1 MVPPIFSTEL
11 WDEKINREY
20 ISNSYFYRYGGRYR
34 YQPVGLEILINSIRR
49 FLSRFSRAYK
59 AFIDEDNY

>member
-1 MVPPIFSTEL
+1 MVPPMFSTKF
-11 WDEKINREY
+11 WNDKISREY
-20 ISNSYFYRYGGRYR
+20 INQSYFCRYVGRYR
-34 YQPVGLEILINSIRR
+34 YQPVGLEILINAIRR